1 MISSLKNKGE
11 VWEKKWLAMLVLKL
25 NIINFNKISR
35 PVFVAT
41 HLSMKVISE
50 NLESEQHFNIGK
62 AHFKTE

>member
-1 MISSLKNKGE
+1 
-11 VWEKKWLAMLVLKL
+11 MLVLKL
-25 NIINFNKISR
+25 NVINFNKISR